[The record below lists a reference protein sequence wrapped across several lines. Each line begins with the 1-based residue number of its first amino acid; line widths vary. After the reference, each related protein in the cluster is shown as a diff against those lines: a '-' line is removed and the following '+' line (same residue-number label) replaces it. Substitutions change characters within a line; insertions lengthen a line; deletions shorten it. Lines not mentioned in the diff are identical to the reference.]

1 MKRPTLSSFFAVI
14 MVLTFCCET
23 AFAME
28 APDTRASLTL
38 SDYGASVKAGS
49 SSGVICISYNVS
61 SSKFADSLGVKS
73 IVIYN
78 ANGSKVATITGS
90 TGNGLIRT
98 NSSIKAG
105 DYNYKLTS
113 GTSYYAEVTVFAE
126 VGSEYDSRTVTTGTV
141 KAP

>member
-1 MKRPTLSSFFAVI
+1 MKKPILSSFFVVI
-14 MVLTFCCET
+14 IVLSFCCGAAIAIEG
-23 AFAME
+23 
-28 APDTRASLTL
+28 PDARASLTL
-38 SDYGASVKAGS
+38 SDYGASAKAGS
-49 SSGVICISYNVS
+49 SSGVICISYDVS
-61 SSKFADSLGVKS
+61 SSKFADSLGVES

-78 ANGSKVATITGS
+78 ANGSKAATITGS
-90 TGNGLIRT
+90 TSNGLVRT

-113 GTSYYAEVTVFAE
+113 GTSYYAEVTVFAK